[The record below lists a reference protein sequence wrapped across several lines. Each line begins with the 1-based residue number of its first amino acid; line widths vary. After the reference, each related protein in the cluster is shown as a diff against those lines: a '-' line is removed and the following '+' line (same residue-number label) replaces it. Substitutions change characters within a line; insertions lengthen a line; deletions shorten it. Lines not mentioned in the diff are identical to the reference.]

1 MPPSGLRRSPGV
13 GYRSPMTHHPLTLH
27 GAPVPPSSRAEAE
40 ALDAADPLVRHRAAF
55 DLPDGIYLDG
65 NSLGP
70 LTHEARARVRRCVDE
85 EWGRG
90 LIASWNAADW
100 VNLPRTV
107 GAKIA
112 PLIGARAEDVRIAD
126 STSVNLYKV
135 LAAALALRP
144 DRRVVISQR
153 GNFPTDLYTAG
164 GLLGLMGGRELRL
177 VDTGEEAAAAL
188 GDDVAVLM
196 LTHVDY
202 RDGTMLDMAALT
214 EAAHR
219 AGALT
224 VWDLAHSTGAV
235 PVDLAGSEAD
245 FAVGCGYKYL
255 NGGPGAP
262 AHLYVAPQHQG
273 AARNPLSGWFAHAA
287 PFAFEAEFRPAEG
300 ADRFLCGTPPVL
312 STVALDAALDLW
324 AEVDM
329 AALRAKSVALAE
341 LFIARVEALAPDL
354 RLATPREAA
363 RRGSQVSFAWENA
376 YPLVS
381 ALIERGVTGDFRA
394 PNIARFGFTPLYTR
408 YVDAWDA
415 AEQIGEAVR
424 TGAWDRPEHHAR
436 REVT

>member
-1 MPPSGLRRSPGV
+1 MNDRPSIAAGRA
-13 GYRSPMTHHPLTLH
+13 T
-27 GAPVPPSSRAEAE
+27 PVPPATRAEAE
-40 ALDAADPLVRHRAAF
+40 ALDAADPLARHREAF
-55 DLPDGIYLDG
+55 DLPPGIYLDG

-70 LTHEARARVRRCVDE
+70 LAHAARERVRRCVDA

-100 VNLPRTV
+100 VGLPRTV
-107 GAKIA
+107 GARIA
-112 PLIGARAEDVRIAD
+112 PLIGAGADDVRVAD
-126 STSVNLYKV
+126 STSVNLFKV
-135 LAAALALRP
+135 LAAALTLRP
-144 DRRVVISQR
+144 DRRVVVSQR
-153 GNFPTDLYTAG
+153 GNFPTDLYTAE

-196 LTHVDY
+196 LTHIDY

-219 AGALT
+219 AGTLT

-235 PVDLAGSEAD
+235 PVDLAGCGAD

-262 AHLYVAPQHQG
+262 AHLYVAPGHQ
-273 AARNPLSGWFAHAA
+273 ADARNPLSGWFAHAR
-287 PFAFEAEFRPAEG
+287 PFAFETEFRPAEG

-324 AEVDM
+324 DGIDM
-329 AALRAKSVALAE
+329 ADVRAKSMALTE
-341 LFIARVEALAPDL
+341 LFIDRVEASAPDL
-354 RLATPREAA
+354 RLVTPREAA
-363 RRGSQVSFAWENA
+363 RRGSQVSFAWDNA

-381 ALIERGVTGDFRA
+381 ALIERGVTGDFRS
-394 PNIARFGFTPLYTR
+394 PDIARFGFTPLYTR
-408 YVDAWDA
+408 YLDAWDA
-415 AEQIGEAVR
+415 AEAIADVLR
-424 TGAWDRPEHHAR
+424 TGAWDEPRHHER
-436 REVT
+436 RAVT